1 MTKALIKKQIM
12 EVFTWVYQDKKTG
25 KNRSRAGII
34 GYALLY
40 LFLFAFLGGMFY
52 VAALSMCEPLCAV
65 GMGWLYFALMGM
77 LAVFMGVF
85 GSVFNTYASLYCAK
99 DNDMLLSMPVP
110 PGRILLIR
118 LMGVYIMGLMYELI
132 VMIPTLIAWFMFGN
146 VSALGVIFSLLIT
159 VILSV
164 LVLVLSAALG
174 WVVALISTRLKHKN
188 IMVVIFSLLFFA
200 AYYYCY
206 ANAYLLLQNI
216 LADPEGL
223 GGKVKAILYPM
234 YQMGLAAEG
243 NIIAM
248 VIFTLI
254 VAILFGVV
262 YFVLERSFLRIATAN
277 NGTVRT
283 RYKERRTSMHSMSQ
297 ALLQKELRR
306 FVGSS
311 NYMLN
316 CGLGIVM
323 MPLGAV
329 FLLWKQSMIREM
341 VRVIFPGANGFL
353 ALLTVGA
360 VCLLI
365 SMNDMTAPS
374 VSLEGKNLWL
384 VQSYPI
390 PGRQVLMAKI
400 HMHLLLT
407 LVPAAV
413 LVAAAEWVLR
423 PGLLYGLL
431 IPVACAVFA
440 AFMAAF
446 GLFINLKM
454 PNLNWTSEIVPIKQS
469 MGVMITLFGSWAF
482 ICVLAGIYYLTSRLF
497 DPAVFLAGAS
507 VLVAIATV
515 SLIHW
520 IKIEGEKILQV
531 L

>member
-1 MTKALIKKQIM
+1 
-12 EVFTWVYQDKKTG
+12 
-25 KNRSRAGII
+25 
-34 GYALLY
+34 
-40 LFLFAFLGGMFY
+40 
-52 VAALSMCEPLCAV
+52 
-65 GMGWLYFALMGM
+65 
-77 LAVFMGVF
+77 
-85 GSVFNTYASLYCAK
+85 
-99 DNDMLLSMPVP
+99 
-110 PGRILLIR
+110 
-118 LMGVYIMGLMYELI
+118 
-132 VMIPTLIAWFMFGN
+132 
-146 VSALGVIFSLLIT
+146 
-159 VILSV
+159 
-164 LVLVLSAALG
+164 
-174 WVVALISTRLKHKN
+174 
-188 IMVVIFSLLFFA
+188 MVVIFSLLFFA

-365 SMNDMTAPS
+365 SMNDMTVPS

-497 DPAVFLAGAS
+497 GPAVFLAGAS

-515 SLIHW
+515 GLIHW
-520 IKIEGEKILQV
+520 IKTEGEKILQV